1 MAPSVSVV
9 TGFDCITQMLQT
21 FSDDNMFIL
30 ELQFLQI
37 LFFGCLKQLRSYVR
51 CYQSVPVGMCV
62 CLGGVCVYLLLW
74 IVQVCHWKQENMLK
88 STLTFKPSSGWAF
101 NTHTEKSKISFKCSW
116 PERNN
121 NKRKHQSAMN
131 HWITRAVTKAKLNQS
146 LPHLTAEREVTR
158 LIPVAG
164 PTFRGFRAK

>member
-1 MAPSVSVV
+1 
-9 TGFDCITQMLQT
+9 
-21 FSDDNMFIL
+21 
-30 ELQFLQI
+30 
-37 LFFGCLKQLRSYVR
+37 
-51 CYQSVPVGMCV
+51 MCV
-62 CLGGVCVYLLLW
+62 CLGGVCVCLLLW

-121 NKRKHQSAMN
+121 NKRKYQLAMN

-164 PTFRGFRAK
+164 PTFRGFRAKQLGNEGIAFALQTARPSHGSDDDVKSRSRLQ